1 MRHHASKE
9 PEKALFLSAR
19 DFFSIDKLPTLVRP
33 THPETSKECLE
44 QSLLP
49 EASVMQLFA
58 LRVQRSHS
66 MKDQHQLMDI
76 NR

>member
-44 QSLLP
+44 LSLP
-49 EASVMQLFA
+49 PGASAMQLFA

-66 MKDQHQLMDI
+66 MKDQHQSMDI